1 MRKTIITFLALIL
14 LVFTLG
20 TSTYA
25 WITIARTSQ
34 IESITLIATLGD
46 SLEISLDGETY
57 YETLPKEE
65 ILKKTRYIRLTDV
78 TSIDGKTFTHLDENK
93 VIEKNI
99 EYISLDFYFRTKS
112 KREHYVYLANNISH
126 DIDYYNTEEKEGTF
140 IVSRGVNY
148 RIGFDYLYDENV
160 ILPKNELKTYYLSEA
175 MRISTISN
183 LEGQEVV
190 KIFDLSGNEHRGYG
204 KPYGGYD
211 YYKKVTG
218 KNLELPTIIPPTI
231 YELSKFDPNGPF
243 SLDDN
248 SKLLKL
254 DVMKDFNGETYYT
267 GKITLNIWAEGWD
280 ADLFDPVISDR
291 IKIQLQ
297 FKAVRN

>member
-1 MRKTIITFLALIL
+1 MRKTIIAFLAFMLV
-14 LVFTLG
+14 VFTLG
-20 TSTYA
+20 TTTYA
-25 WITIARTSQ
+25 WITVARTSQ
-34 IESITLIATLGD
+34 IESIMFIATLGD

-190 KIFDLSGNEHRGYG
+190 KIFDLSGNEHRGFG
-204 KPYGGYD
+204 KPYGAYD
-211 YYKKVTG
+211 FYKKSSGVA
-218 KNLELPTIIPPTI
+218 LELPTEVPPTI

-243 SLDDN
+243 SYDET
-248 SKLLKL
+248 SKILKL
-254 DVMKDFNGETYYT
+254 DEVEEINGTKYYK
-267 GKITLNIWAEGWD
+267 GKFTMNIWVEGWD
-280 ADLFDPVISDR
+280 ADLFNPVINDR